1 MAPRDALSELLALL
15 EAEESSIVALLDLAS
30 AEHNALISSDF
41 TRLDDITARMLRI
54 AEKLEST
61 EEQRSQLLRSLGIP
75 GAGLTEVAQ
84 RAESHGM
91 NQFAHAKVRLLDAS
105 TRLQDAQEQ
114 NARLV
119 LSAARMRERW
129 LAMLT
134 QMANPTYTPDGAS
147 GDQGYRF
154 VSKSA

>member
-1 MAPRDALSELLALL
+1 MTPQDALRELLAIL
-15 EAEESSIVALLDLAS
+15 EEEESSIVTLLELAS
-30 AEHNALISSDF
+30 AEHSALLASDF
-41 TRLDDITARMLRI
+41 PRLDDVTAKMLRL
-54 AEKLEST
+54 AERLESA
-61 EEQRSQLLRSLGIP
+61 EERRSQLLRSLGIP
-75 GAGLTEVAQ
+75 GAGLTEVAEL
-84 RAESHGM
+84 AEGYGM
-91 NQFAHAKVRLLDAS
+91 NEFGDAKVRLLDAS
-105 TRLQDAQEQ
+105 MQLQDAQEQ

-134 QMANPTYTPDGAS
+134 RMANPTYTADGAN